1 MLIGAASRQL
11 RTGDVDVWLTSLK
24 DVGPAQ
30 QLACQQL
37 LSEPERARW
46 QRFLVPDARLQYLVT
61 RALVR
66 TTLSKYADVP
76 STAWAFETNDHG
88 RPHVSPRHGV
98 SDIHFN
104 LSNTRGLVVCAVSRN
119 DEIGIDV
126 ETIARDIDVDA
137 VAPTVFAPEELA
149 DFRRAA
155 SEHRIERFFSYWTL
169 KEAYIKARGM
179 GLSLPLD
186 GFSMRLDGPG
196 PPRVHFLPSLPDD
209 AASWQ
214 FARFRPTPQHCLAV
228 ALRRRGPDRAIQ
240 LREFTLE

>member
-186 GFSMRLDGPG
+186 GFWFELDGPSPVLHVSDRCPDAPERWRFYRCAPTAG
-196 PPRVHFLPSLPDD
+196 HRMAIATVAPMGDEPSIR
-209 AASWQ
+209 SNW
-214 FARFRPTPQHCLAV
+214 V
-228 ALRRRGPDRAIQ
+228 APV
-240 LREFTLE
+240 